1 VPCFLAENMAIL
13 DLQQLKLHG
22 TPLPLGDELIAP
34 PVAFAA
40 EVKALLGF
48 DLELTAMDRRL
59 QNRLMHN
66 WYRDC
71 EVGRATRAAWRETSH
86 TSQAAQAGGSR
97 ACT

>member
-1 VPCFLAENMAIL
+1 LNHFAFRDYRPKGLAWTPVPCFLAENMAIL

-66 WYRDC
+66 RYRDC
-71 EVGRATRAAWRETSH
+71 
-86 TSQAAQAGGSR
+86 
-97 ACT
+97 